1 MGRYPVLVSG
11 DPKIIHRDI
20 KAANILLDYNF
31 EPKVSD
37 FSTYHIDLFFAG
49 VWILDAIHACICLK
63 TIICCAGFRLWVG
76 QDPTHR

>member
-1 MGRYPVLVSG
+1 MVSG

-37 FSTYHIDLFFAG
+37 LSTYHIDSFFAG
-49 VWILDAIHACICLK
+49 V
-63 TIICCAGFRLWVG
+63 
-76 QDPTHR
+76 